1 MLSLFG
7 GIIGLIPGV
16 LGFAERWQ
24 KNAYDAKVRI
34 MAARLGGDRDRAV
47 EIVKLAMAE
56 RREQNTWLSIIASS
70 PLLTWMVIAF
80 AAPLVIFIWKVVV
93 VDIVI
98 GPGCVFGACW
108 AGVTDPIRG
117 QVAEWANTIIVSI
130 FGSATAIP
138 VAKMIFANRS
148 DKGP

>member
-1 MLSLFG
+1 MLSLLG
-7 GIIGLIPGV
+7 RLIGLIPGV
-16 LGFAERWQ
+16 LNFAENWQ

-34 MAARLGGDRDRAV
+34 MTARIGGDKARAE

-56 RREQNTWLSIIASS
+56 KHEQNTWLSIIASS
-70 PLLTWMVIAF
+70 PLLTWLIILF
-80 AAPLVIFIWKVVV
+80 ALPLVIFAWKVVV
-93 VDIVI
+93 IDKVI
-98 GPGCVFGACW
+98 GPGCIFNACW
-108 AGVTDPIRG
+108 DGSTDAIKG